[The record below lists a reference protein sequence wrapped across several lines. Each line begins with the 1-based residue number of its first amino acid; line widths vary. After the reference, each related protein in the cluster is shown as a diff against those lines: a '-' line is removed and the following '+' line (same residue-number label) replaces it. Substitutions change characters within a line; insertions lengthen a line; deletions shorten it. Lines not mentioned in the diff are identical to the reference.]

1 MSLGRGDSVNP
12 FFPMV
17 GDRYDAPAIRG
28 RQVYARLLAH
38 SPKFTDVSVVAA
50 WNGSLEIAA
59 KRLLYFGD
67 MPQPARVLHGQ
78 GNNTAV
84 SNLGIALGA
93 CGHRSHWIYAVRGP
107 FGASRE
113 NRAVSSTGSRTLT
126 GSHVNESDRAAKYAT

>member
-1 MSLGRGDSVNP
+1 MNP
-12 FFPMV
+12 FSPMM

-28 RQVYARLLAH
+28 RQVHALLLAH

-78 GNNTAV
+78 GNNSSGIGPRYSARRLLA
-84 SNLGIALGA
+84 SLALDLGRPWSLWCLEGKPR
-93 CGHRSHWIYAVRGP
+93 CVFHRVPYVNWG
-107 FGASRE
+107 
-113 NRAVSSTGSRTLT
+113 
-126 GSHVNESDRAAKYAT
+126 HVNESDRAAKYAA